1 MNKKLLL
8 AYILIVTSAFL
19 FTASLTTYNN
29 TINYRNEVAMKKVE
43 EARNTKDIN
52 IINEAKEL
60 IKNVI
65 SDNVKQGLIDNIESL
80 EVDIEKDKIKD
91 DYLNKLNEIESSL
104 DENKLNEIKESIN
117 KIKYGDIKKILNE
130 KIVEIDNKI
139 TEKKLEEERKR
150 KEEEERKRKEE
161 EAAIARQ
168 NAYNILVQADNES
181 VNSTPPQDVQVIET
195 VNGNVTAFTPYCSDG
210 CHGYVASGK
219 YVGEGNI
226 HYYDNTYGKV
236 YIVAGGPEYP
246 LGTIV
251 RLKNL
256 DYFGGRDIY
265 AIVLDRGGA
274 IGKGRRALFDLLFA
288 LESNANN
295 FGVRY
300 GVTCEILRLGY

>member
-1 MNKKLLL
+1 MNKKYLIS
-8 AYILIVTSAFL
+8 YIFIICATFL
-19 FTASLTTYNN
+19 FTYSLTTFDH
-29 TINYRNEVAMKKVE
+29 TIKYRSEIAMKKVE
-43 EARNTKDIN
+43 EARKTKDKKVIE
-52 IINEAKEL
+52 EAKDL
-60 IKNVI
+60 IEDVI
-65 SDNVKQGLIDNIESL
+65 SDSVKKELEKDIADL
-80 EVDIEKDKIKD
+80 EVEIDKDLIRAE
-91 DYLNKLNEIESSL
+91 YNTKLDEVEASL
-104 DENKLNEIKESIN
+104 DEVVLNDEKTLIGLLKYEDIKSELNERVKTIEA
-117 KIKYGDIKKILNE
+117 KIAAKKA
-130 KIVEIDNKI
+130 
-139 TEKKLEEERKR
+139 
-150 KEEEERKRKEE
+150 EEEEKRRQEE
-161 EAAIARQ
+161 EAARARQ
-168 NAYNILVQADNES
+168 NAYNKLVNADNEAVYS
-181 VNSTPPQDVQVIET
+181 NPPANAPVLET
-195 VNGNVTAFTPYCSDG
+195 VNGTITAFTAYCSDG

-226 HYYDNTYGKV
+226 HYYDSTYGKV

-251 RLKNL
+251 RMKNV